1 MGQVMAQD
9 RQDAAKGDDG
19 PRMVT
24 LPRAGKPPLRLKAQ
38 PVDRVLRRSVDG
50 GSLELA
56 LWVRPG
62 GGVALQYTRPGQRPR
77 QLDAVTLPG
86 IEEAL
91 DEIERLCVS
100 VARRSRPSPPRR
112 RNQAKDVLLALQTA
126 FAEQDDAR
134 GFLELASEALERWA
148 QAAPLKDP

>member
-9 RQDAAKGDDG
+9 RQDAATGDDG

-38 PVDRVLRRSVDG
+38 PLDRVLRRSADG

-56 LWVRPG
+56 LWLRPK

-77 QLDAVTLPG
+77 QLDAVTLPD
-86 IEEAL
+86 IEAAL

-100 VARRSRPSPPRR
+100 VARRKRPRTPRR
-112 RNQAKDVLLALQTA
+112 RASANDVLLALRSA

-148 QAAPLKDP
+148 QAAPPKDP